1 VVGLGQVGELEEE
14 GEDARKLVGGVAGEG
29 LDAVERVLQMLP
41 DQGGLGIAG
50 VRIVEG
56 SVVSRGT
63 GIGFAAADGG
73 AAQVFDGLVE
83 VLARLLAQDFAQ
95 QHTERAHGAAQ
106 RRFLQLAGGRLK
118 FCQSL
123 RPVGWGPKRGHR
135 LLCTGGGGKPDT
147 EDYAGSDAGTGN

>member
-1 VVGLGQVGELEEE
+1 
-14 GEDARKLVGGVAGEG
+14 
-29 LDAVERVLQMLP
+29 MLP

-83 VLARLLAQDFAQ
+83 VLARLPRRTSPAA
-95 QHTERAHGAAQ
+95 HRASARRGAEA
-106 RRFLQLAGGRLK
+106 LPQLA
-118 FCQSL
+118 
-123 RPVGWGPKRGHR
+123 VG
-135 LLCTGGGGKPDT
+135 
-147 EDYAGSDAGTGN
+147 A